1 MSHTAIVVFAFG
13 QPSTTAPNTYLA
25 NLARD
30 ASLQE
35 DNAPIY
41 TQRDIVIPERGSIC
55 VHYFPGEE
63 LENPPPTLRIARWF
77 VKHHLEDTQRVIIVA
92 AEPHLGRVCRDM
104 RYVIKEEA
112 GMQVG
117 MLGVK
122 LEFPGVL
129 LEQRGRVWFC
139 PESVQKR
146 TTSWWRWW
154 LRELPLRLLPLRLYV
169 RVAS

>member
-1 MSHTAIVVFAFG
+1 MSHVAIVVFAFG
-13 QPSTTAPNTYLA
+13 QPSTTVPNTYLA
-25 NLARD
+25 ELAKEI
-30 ASLQE
+30 SLEE

-41 TQRDIVIPERGSIC
+41 TQRDIVIPERGSIR
-55 VHYFPGEE
+55 VYYFPKEE
-63 LENPPPTLRIARWF
+63 LWNPPPTLRIARWF
-77 VKHHLEDTQRVIIVA
+77 AKYSLEDTQRVIIVA
-92 AEPHLGRVCRDM
+92 AEPHFRRVCRDM
-104 RYVIKEEA
+104 EYVIREEM

-129 LEQRGRVWFC
+129 LEQGNHAWFC
-139 PESVQKR
+139 SESTQKR

-154 LRELPLRLLPLRLYV
+154 LRELPLRLLPLWLYV